1 MLRKRLRSGQACS
14 PLPLA
19 PCSPSCTLF
28 TNIEPHP
35 QPLSLVRRGE
45 DVNTLY
51 FSNMNLSTA
60 LPTFVIT
67 LREGVEAALVVG
79 IVLALLKKANQ
90 SRLNSWVYA
99 GVGVG
104 VVISVLIGVLFTWL
118 IQVIG
123 AVNPEYTPVVE
134 PMLETVFG
142 IVAIAMLSWM
152 LIWMTKQAKFM
163 KAQVEGAV
171 TQALTQNS
179 GAGWGVFSLILI
191 AVVREGF
198 ETVLFIAANF
208 QEGLVPALGAIAGLI
223 GATVIGVLL
232 FKLGVK
238 INIRQFFQVM
248 GVLLVL
254 IVAGLVV
261 SALKHFDEGLAN
273 LALSS
278 STPENICLYYD
289 HFHQIHSC
297 ILGPMVWNTDAVLPD
312 KQFPGIILKSLF
324 GYREHLY
331 LVQAISY
338 VLFLATVGGFYFR
351 SITGDSIQNVKDNS
365 LTQQPMSSAKK

>member
-1 MLRKRLRSGQACS
+1 
-14 PLPLA
+14 
-19 PCSPSCTLF
+19 
-28 TNIEPHP
+28 
-35 QPLSLVRRGE
+35 
-45 DVNTLY
+45 
-51 FSNMNLSTA
+51 MNFSTA

-79 IVLALLKKANQ
+79 IVLALLKKAKQ

-104 VVISVLIGVLFTWL
+104 IVVSALIGVLFSV
-118 IQVIG
+118 VIKALG
-123 AVNPEYTPVVE
+123 QINPQYTSVVE
-134 PMLETVFG
+134 PGLEGVFS
-142 IVAIAMLSWM
+142 VLAIAMLSWM
-152 LIWMTKQAKFM
+152 LIWMTKQARFM

-171 TQALTQNS
+171 TEALTQNS
-179 GAGWGVFSLILI
+179 NAGWGVFSLILI

-208 QEGLVPALGAIAGLI
+208 QQGLIPTIGALGGLLVA
-223 GATVIGVLL
+223 ATIGVLL

-261 SALKHFDEGLAN
+261 SALKHFDDAFAN

-278 STPENICLYYD
+278 RASESLCFYYE
-289 HFHQIHSC
+289 HFTKVHSC
-297 ILGPMVWNTDAVLPD
+297 ILGPIVWNTSSILPD
-312 KQFPGIILKSLF
+312 DQFPGIILKSLF

-331 LVQAISY
+331 ILQAVGY
-338 VLFLATVGGFYFR
+338 VLFLLTVGGLYFR
-351 SITGDSIQNVKDNS
+351 SLGGETPKPNKSVS
-365 LTQQPMSSAKK
+365 LFQK

>member
-1 MLRKRLRSGQACS
+1 
-14 PLPLA
+14 
-19 PCSPSCTLF
+19 
-28 TNIEPHP
+28 
-35 QPLSLVRRGE
+35 
-45 DVNTLY
+45 
-51 FSNMNLSTA
+51 MNLTTA
-60 LPTFVIT
+60 LPTCVIT

-104 VVISVLIGVLFTWL
+104 VIISILIGVLFTWL

-123 AVNPEYTPVVE
+123 AANPEYTAVVE

-142 IVAIAMLSWM
+142 IIAIAMLSWM
-152 LIWMTKQAKFM
+152 LIWMTKQARFM

-171 TQALTQNS
+171 TEALTQNS
-179 GAGWGVFSLILI
+179 NAGWGVFGLILV

-208 QEGLVPALGAIAGLI
+208 QQGLVPAFGAIAGLF
-223 GATVIGVLL
+223 GATIIGVLL

-238 INIRQFFQVM
+238 INIRQFFQAM
-248 GVLLVL
+248 GILLVL
-254 IVAGLVV
+254 IVSGLVV

-278 STPENICLYYD
+278 STPENICFYYD
-289 HFHQIHSC
+289 HLSNIHSC
-297 ILGPMVWNTDAVLPD
+297 ILGPLVWNAEQVLPD

-324 GYREHLY
+324 GYRQHLY
-331 LVQAISY
+331 LLQAISY
-338 VLFLATVGGFYFR
+338 VIFLATVGGLYFR
-351 SITGDSIQNVKDNS
+351 SLGIGGVKNVQNQTIIQKP
-365 LTQQPMSSAKK
+365 LTSTKE